1 MARKMVPFG
10 EGLNVPSAS
19 GAREIEIKP
28 GTNAAVAA
36 ILLKTRELARLAN
49 VEDPETLFACLD
61 RYLEFVIQTNIKITN
76 RSLYAACGVTEDM
89 VTDWIT
95 GRSRSADPRYKE
107 FAKTARA
114 ICSQSREQSAADG
127 LLSPILLIWW
137 QKNYD
142 GFRDIPQVQREQN
155 SELERTVDPAE
166 IAAKYRH
173 LLTDDS
179 GERMARDKEEQDAF
193 EASIDEAYFE
203 ENGVKRRHYHKRG
216 NGNASTSAKKA
227 PKTRGKAKDD
237 KSPTKKPKRKEGG
250 K

>member
-1 MARKMVPFG
+1 MGAKKGKLVPFG
-10 EGLNVPSAS
+10 DNLNLPGVP
-19 GAREIEIKP
+19 EIKP
-28 GTNAAVAA
+28 NSNAAVAA
-36 ILLKTRELARLAN
+36 ILLKTRELARHAN

-61 RYLEFVIQTNIKITN
+61 RYLEFCIATNIKITN

-142 GFRDIPQVQREQN
+142 GFRDIPAVQREQN

-166 IAAKYRH
+166 IAAKYKH

-179 GERMARDKEEQDAF
+179 GERMERDKAEREAF
-193 EASIDEAYFE
+193 EATIDEAYFE
-203 ENGVKRRHYHKRG
+203 ENGVKRRRQSKADRA
-216 NGNASTSAKKA
+216 NAPTSAKKA
-227 PKTRGKAKDD
+227 PKTQGKGKKG
-237 KSPTKKPKRKEGG
+237 KSPAKKPKRKEGA

>member
-1 MARKMVPFG
+1 MSKKGQLVPFG
-10 EGLNVPSAS
+10 DGLNVP
-19 GAREIEIKP
+19 GGPEIKP
-28 GTNAAVAA
+28 NSNAAVAA
-36 ILLKTRELARLAN
+36 ILLKTRELGQLAN

-61 RYLEFVIQTNIKITN
+61 RYLEFVMRTNIKITN

-142 GFRDIPQVQREQN
+142 GFRDIPAVQRELN
-155 SELERTVDPAE
+155 SELERTVDPEE

-179 GERMARDKEEQDAF
+179 GERMERDKAERDAF
-193 EASIDEAYFE
+193 DAIIDDAYFE
-203 ENGVKRRHYHKRG
+203 ETGKKRRHYTKRDVG
-216 NGNASTSAKKA
+216 DAPTSAKKA
-227 PKTRGKAKDD
+227 PRTKGKGKND
-237 KSPTKKPKRKEGG
+237 KSPAKKPKRKEGG

>member
-1 MARKMVPFG
+1 MAYHKDRWHDIVPFG
-10 EGLNVPSAS
+10 QNINL
-19 GAREIEIKP
+19 P
-28 GTNAAVAA
+28 GDHKVEPGSNAAVAA
-36 ILLKTRELARLAN
+36 ILLKTRELARMVN
-49 VEDPETLFACLD
+49 VEDPATLFDALD
-61 RYLEFVIQTNIKITN
+61 RYLEFCIATNIKITN

-142 GFRDIPQVQREQN
+142 GFRDIPTVQREQN
-155 SELERTVDPAE
+155 SELERTVDPQE
-166 IAAKYRH
+166 IAAKYKH

-179 GERMARDKEEQDAF
+179 GKRMEEDKAERDAF
-193 EASIDEAYFE
+193 EATLDEVVLAETGY
-203 ENGVKRRHYHKRG
+203 KRRHKTDG
-216 NGNASTSAKKA
+216 DTPKSSKKA
-227 PKTRGKAKDD
+227 PNRKGTAKDD
-237 KSPTKKPKRKEGG
+237 KQDPKKPKRKEGG